1 VTGAAY
7 DARPMRLL
15 VLAPEPIGPDDV
27 RGAMGAEIEGA
38 EVRVVSPALNDSSVA
53 FWVSDSDDA
62 IAEAETAQRESVDR
76 LRSEGI
82 EATGDTGESEP
93 LTALQDALATFA
105 ADRILVFINPD
116 DAQAYKE
123 EDVIGEAE
131 RRFGLP
137 VTESPLPGR

>member
-1 VTGAAY
+1 
-7 DARPMRLL
+7 MRLL

-38 EVRVVSPALNDSSVA
+38 EVRVIAPALNQSSIA

-62 IAEAETAQRESVDR
+62 IAGAEAAEEESVER
-76 LRSEGI
+76 LAAEGV

-105 ADRILVFINPD
+105 ADRILVFVRPD

-123 EDVIGEAE
+123 DDVIGEAE

-137 VTESPLPGR
+137 VTETPLPGR

>member
-1 VTGAAY
+1 
-7 DARPMRLL
+7 MRLL
-15 VLAPEPIGPDDV
+15 VLSPEPVGPDDV

-38 EVRVVSPALNDSSVA
+38 EVRVIAPALNQSSVA

-62 IAEAETAQRESVDR
+62 IAEAEAAQHETVER
-76 LRSEGI
+76 LEEAGV

-105 ADRILVFINPD
+105 ADRILVFVRPD
-116 DAQAYKE
+116 DEQAYKE
-123 EDVIGEAE
+123 DDVIGEAE

-137 VTESPLPGR
+137 VTESPLPAR

>member
-1 VTGAAY
+1 
-7 DARPMRLL
+7 MRLL
-15 VLAPEPIGPDDV
+15 VLAPEPVGPDDV

-38 EVRVVSPALNDSSVA
+38 EVRVIAPALNQSSIA

-62 IAEAETAQRESVDR
+62 IAEAEAAQQQSVER
-76 LRSEGI
+76 LAGEGV
-82 EATGDTGESEP
+82 EASGDTGESEP

-105 ADRILVFINPD
+105 ADRILVFVRPD

-123 EDVIGEAE
+123 DDVIGEAE

-137 VTESPLPGR
+137 VTEAPVTGR

>member
-1 VTGAAY
+1 V
-7 DARPMRLL
+7 RLL

-38 EVRVVSPALNDSSVA
+38 EVRVMAPALNQSSVA
-53 FWVSDSDDA
+53 FWVSDPDEA
-62 IAEAETAQRESVDR
+62 ISEAESAEEETVER
-76 LRSEGI
+76 LRAEGI
-82 EATGDTGESEP
+82 EATGETGESEP

-105 ADRILVFINPD
+105 ADHILVFVHPD

-123 EDVIGEAE
+123 DDVLGEAE

-137 VTESPLPGR
+137 VTEAPLVGR

>member
-1 VTGAAY
+1 V
-7 DARPMRLL
+7 RLL

-27 RGAMGAEIEGA
+27 RGALGAEIEGA
-38 EVRVVSPALNDSSVA
+38 EVRVIAPALNQSSVA

-62 IAEAETAQRESVDR
+62 ISEAESAGAETVER
-76 LRSEGI
+76 LRAEGV
-82 EATGDTGESEP
+82 EASGDTGESEP

-105 ADRILVFINPD
+105 ADRILVFVRPD

-123 EDVIGEAE
+123 DDVLGEAE

-137 VTESPLPGR
+137 VTEAPLPGR